1 MEESVIATFDD
12 VKFIEGLTKMTQANW
27 QKYFGTILP
36 NGVYEGLNRKVE
48 PQYGTSLPYQLNDG
62 VLLANGI
69 LASIETENGYTEI
82 QPIYGAGTT
91 GIMDKFICARV
102 FFNDETVE
110 LIQKTNVSGA
120 SMDDTDETINA
131 KFLSTVMEFS
141 HDESYCCERNDSFWD
156 IPLLYRTRFTKNG
169 NTYYWFNEGL
179 DLSRNVRLD
188 GNVAQ
193 KKIDLGSGDYVLRT
207 KDIVDVENNTLYSQD
222 TVVAH
227 LFFDPID
234 RPDGCIFYFNNIET
248 FQYSYRIR
256 INKNPYFF
264 YNYNQQSHNVDA
276 NYKFSYVFSN
286 PGNWTNS
293 TEYYESVS
301 KKTWG
306 LRFTCYDVDYTSGI
320 KCNYKILVEE
330 L

>member
-12 VKFIEGLTKMTQANW
+12 VKFIEGVTKMTQANW

-36 NGVYEGLNRKVE
+36 NGVYEGLNQKNK
-48 PQYGTSLPYQLNDG
+48 PTYGGVNTYELNDG
-62 VLLANGI
+62 IVLANGI
-69 LASIETENGYTEI
+69 LASIETENGYTEF
-82 QPIYGAGTT
+82 PKIYSGM
-91 GIMDKFICARV
+91 MDRFICARV
-102 FFNDETVE
+102 HFLEETVE
-110 LIQKTNVSGA
+110 LIQKADVSGA
-120 SMDDTDETINA
+120 SLSDTDETIDA
-131 KFLSTVMEFS
+131 KFFSTMMEFS
-141 HDESYCCERNDSFWD
+141 HDESYCCERNTSFWD
-156 IPLLYRTRFTKNG
+156 IPLLYQTKDRTSG
-169 NTYYWFNEGL
+169 GYYYWLGDGV

-188 GNVAQ
+188 GSGVQ
-193 KKIDLGSGDYVLRT
+193 KETDLGGRTYVLHK
-207 KDIVDVENNTLYSQD
+207 KDIVDIENNTNYAQD
-222 TVVAH
+222 TVVST
-227 LFFDPID
+227 LYFDPID

-248 FQYSYRIR
+248 FQRSYKIK

-264 YNYNQQSHNVDA
+264 FDYGQQAHNVDA

-286 PGNWTNS
+286 PDNWTNS
-293 TEYYESVS
+293 TNEYESAVS